1 MPRFYIST
9 PIYYVNALPHLGTF
23 YATVVADALARY
35 HRARARSRGEDPK
48 RSVFFLTG
56 LDEHGQKVERI
67 AREKGMDLQAYCDA
81 IAAKFVETWDR
92 VGISRDR
99 FIRTTD
105 ADHVAA
111 VTEMW
116 RRMQANR
123 DAGGK
128 PDIYEAEYDG
138 MYCVGCE
145 EAKSDDDVIV
155 ENGEKLCP
163 IHRTPVE
170 LIKEKNYFFNL
181 PRYASKLLR
190 WYAEESDGKS
200 PVQPISRLNE
210 VREFVKG
217 GLRPFSVSR
226 AAVKWGIP
234 VPDDGQQTVYV
245 WIDALTNYVTALGG
259 PEAVKRGDGNGAF
272 WPFSHHLI
280 GKDLLRFHAVYW
292 PAMLWSAGLQ
302 PPKQIFCHGFLNV
315 KGQKISKSMPATRVD
330 PNVIAD
336 ELGVDPLRYFV
347 LREYALG
354 GDGDFTYEA
363 LFQRYESDL
372 GNDLGNL
379 LNRTL
384 SMAHRSLGAH
394 LPAVRPRSDPPEPYI
409 QLMAVVLDA
418 GPNVNHAW
426 EEFSPSKALD
436 ETWRMIRAANI
447 YIDQSAP
454 WKLAKSGDLKALT
467 EVLANACEVLR
478 RAALLVAPAMPEATR
493 EILRQLGRGED
504 EGGWPDPSW
513 VGWPGA
519 TLAKPKPVF
528 PRIEPERQ
536 AELIARWVPPGEASS
551 PAATSTPMA
560 VASAGSTPGDGAGAA
575 APAAVAIDDFA
586 KIDLCAAKVLAAEV
600 VPKADKLLKL
610 TLDVGEAEPRTVVSG
625 IAPAY
630 TPETI
635 VGRTV
640 IYFANLA
647 PRKIRG
653 VVSQGMILAAGDAE
667 VLGLS
672 ALDREVP
679 PGTRIR

>member
-23 YATVVADALARY
+23 YTTVVADALARY
-35 HRARARSRGEDPK
+35 HRARAKSRGEDPQQ
-48 RSVFFLTG
+48 SVFFLTG
-56 LDEHGQKVERI
+56 LDEHGQKIERI
-67 AREKGMDLQAYCDA
+67 AREKGMDPQAYCDG

-105 ADHVAA
+105 GDHTTA
-111 VTEMW
+111 VIELW
-116 RRMQANR
+116 KRMEANR

-128 PDIYEAEYDG
+128 PDIYQAEYDG

-145 EAKSDDDVIV
+145 EAKTEDDVIV

-170 LIKEKNYFFNL
+170 RIKEKNYFFNL
-181 PRYASKLLR
+181 PRYAQKLLR
-190 WYAEESDGKS
+190 WYAEESEGRS
-200 PVQPISRLNE
+200 PIRPISRLNE

-217 GLRPFSVSR
+217 GLRPFSMSR

-234 VPDDGQQTVYV
+234 VPDDSQQTVYV
-245 WIDALTNYVTALGG
+245 WIDALTNYLTALGG
-259 PEAVKRGDGNGAF
+259 PEAVKRGEGNGAF
-272 WPFSHHLI
+272 WSASHHLI
-280 GKDLLRFHAVYW
+280 AKDILRFHAVYW
-292 PAMLWSAGLQ
+292 PAMLWSAGLE
-302 PPKQIFCHGFLNV
+302 PPKQIFCHGYLTV

-330 PNVIAD
+330 PNAIAD
-336 ELGVDPLRYFV
+336 GFSEHLGKDLAVDPLRYFV
-347 LREYALG
+347 LREYTFG

-379 LNRTL
+379 LNRTS
-384 SMAHRSLGAH
+384 SMAHRYLKGHVDKLG
-394 LPAVRPRSDPPEPYI
+394 SYPEVI
-409 QLMAVVLDA
+409 AIRTEVEQ
-418 GPNVNHAW
+418 AW
-426 EEFSPSKALD
+426 EDFSPSRAL
-436 ETWRMIRAANI
+436 EAVWRLIRAGNR
-447 YIDQSAP
+447 YIDEKAP
-454 WKLAKSGDLKALT
+454 WTLAKNPAHHPALHD
-467 EVLANACEVLR
+467 VLATSLETLR
-478 RAALLVAPAMPEATR
+478 WAALMIGPAMPAASA
-493 EILRQLGRGED
+493 EILRQLGRGQD
-504 EGGWPDPSW
+504 QGTWPTSFA
-513 VGWPGA
+513 WPGG
-519 TLAKPKPVF
+519 TLTKPKPLF

-536 AELIARWVPPGEASS
+536 TELIAKWVPAEAPSPEASS
-551 PAATSTPMA
+551 APA
-560 VASAGSTPGDGAGAA
+560 AA
-575 APAAVAIDDFA
+575 APAASPAADIAIADFA
-586 KIDLCAAKVLAAEV
+586 KLDLRAAKVLAAEM

-653 VVSQGMILAAGDAE
+653 VLSQGMILAAGDAD

-672 ALDREVP
+672 ALDRDVP